1 MKKKKKKRESDE
13 DDENTTRSNDDADE
27 NLTTTNN
34 SSLSPLPPHD
44 VIFVPNKEQEQYR
57 ERIKAHLSDSRTFP
71 TIIEKRRGRAV
82 DVSRF
87 SSECEDVLRALN
99 ERRER
104 FAEGVEEKR
113 RLVLSESRL
122 IESERDREK
131 KKTLFQFPLTTIE
144 EDFSRQ
150 QFSTTTTTTTRKK
163 GKSKEEEEER
173 AVKAKSNGRGGGA
186 SASAQKITTTLSM
199 IKEHTKV
206 MPPRLRREI
215 DLASVVR
222 QPVRAKRRGKDED
235 AEEEGEDENA
245 KTKKKRSKKKTS
257 EREKEKSNV
266 ILQVEVYDNCK
277 QFVKYPK
284 LNCEVLV
291 HGDTRLTQLKD
302 EIECLADYR
311 RAAVNY
317 GLVNDLKKK
326 KSDDEDE
333 KKDDGN
339 KSNGKR
345 ANKRYIGAKE
355 ANEANESG
363 FFFIENV
370 FYDDLRSKNS
380 VSLSKSIVDASKKY
394 FIRCPGMKLEDSDDD
409 DEDEDEE
416 ENGKENGASS
426 LQKKEKLKPSNFTSR
441 DMRETTF
448 GDLEIV
454 PGKAYLY
461 RHQGTCD
468 HILRF
473 RDVRMAH
480 MDSETAKLSGEYYP
494 IVISEARTVRKQCM
508 CCETHDATVT
518 AYGDEM
524 AVCSPF
530 FWCDSCFDVAHPT
543 EEEKK
548 STETYP
554 YFFE

>member
-1 MKKKKKKRESDE
+1 MKKKKKRKSDE
-13 DDENTTRSNDDADE
+13 EDEKDENTTNSNDA
-27 NLTTTNN
+27 NKKHTTTT
-34 SSLSPLPPHD
+34 SSPSQNL
-44 VIFVPNKEQEQYR
+44 IFVPNKEQERYR

-87 SSECEDVLRALN
+87 SSECEDVLRALK

-104 FAEGVEEKR
+104 RKRFVEEGVEEKR
-113 RLVLSESRL
+113 RLVLSESL
-122 IESERDREK
+122 IDDERDREK
-131 KKTLFQFPLTTIE
+131 KKSLFQFPLTTIE

-150 QFSTTTTTTTRKK
+150 QFSTATTKRKK
-163 GKSKEEEEER
+163 GKSKEEEER
-173 AVKAKSNGRGGGA
+173 AVKAKGG
-186 SASAQKITTTLSM
+186 SARKITTTLSM
-199 IKEHTKV
+199 MKEHTKV

-222 QPVRAKRRGKDED
+222 QLVRAKRRGKDED
-235 AEEEGEDENA
+235 VEEEEEEEDEDA
-245 KTKKKRSKKKTS
+245 KTKEKRGKKKTS

-311 RAAVNY
+311 RAAENY

-339 KSNGKR
+339 TSNGKR

-448 GDLEIV
+448 SDLEIV

-480 MDSETAKLSGEYYP
+480 MDAETAKLSSEHYP

>member
-1 MKKKKKKRESDE
+1 M
-13 DDENTTRSNDDADE
+13 
-27 NLTTTNN
+27 
-34 SSLSPLPPHD
+34 
-44 VIFVPNKEQEQYR
+44 
-57 ERIKAHLSDSRTFP
+57 
-71 TIIEKRRGRAV
+71 
-82 DVSRF
+82 
-87 SSECEDVLRALN
+87 
-99 ERRER
+99 
-104 FAEGVEEKR
+104 
-113 RLVLSESRL
+113 
-122 IESERDREK
+122 
-131 KKTLFQFPLTTIE
+131 
-144 EDFSRQ
+144 
-150 QFSTTTTTTTRKK
+150 
-163 GKSKEEEEER
+163 
-173 AVKAKSNGRGGGA
+173 
-186 SASAQKITTTLSM
+186 M
-199 IKEHTKV
+199 KEHTKV

-235 AEEEGEDENA
+235 VEEEEEEEDEDA
-245 KTKKKRSKKKTS
+245 KKKKKKRGKKKRS

-311 RAAVNY
+311 RAAENH

-339 KSNGKR
+339 TSNGKR

-380 VSLSKSIVDASKKY
+380 VSLSKNIVDASKKY

-448 GDLEIV
+448 SDLEIV

-480 MDSETAKLSGEYYP
+480 MDAETAKLSSEHYP

>member
-1 MKKKKKKRESDE
+1 M
-13 DDENTTRSNDDADE
+13 
-27 NLTTTNN
+27 
-34 SSLSPLPPHD
+34 
-44 VIFVPNKEQEQYR
+44 
-57 ERIKAHLSDSRTFP
+57 
-71 TIIEKRRGRAV
+71 
-82 DVSRF
+82 
-87 SSECEDVLRALN
+87 
-99 ERRER
+99 
-104 FAEGVEEKR
+104 
-113 RLVLSESRL
+113 
-122 IESERDREK
+122 
-131 KKTLFQFPLTTIE
+131 
-144 EDFSRQ
+144 
-150 QFSTTTTTTTRKK
+150 
-163 GKSKEEEEER
+163 
-173 AVKAKSNGRGGGA
+173 
-186 SASAQKITTTLSM
+186 M
-199 IKEHTKV
+199 KEHTKV

-235 AEEEGEDENA
+235 VEEEEEEEDEDA
-245 KTKKKRSKKKTS
+245 KKKKKKRGKKKRS

-311 RAAVNY
+311 RAAENY

-339 KSNGKR
+339 TSNGKR

-380 VSLSKSIVDASKKY
+380 VSLSKNIVDASKKY

-416 ENGKENGASS
+416 ESGKENGASS

-448 GDLEIV
+448 SDLEIV

-480 MDSETAKLSGEYYP
+480 MDSETAKISSEYYP

-543 EEEKK
+543 EKEKR

>member
-1 MKKKKKKRESDE
+1 MKKKKKRKSDE
-13 DDENTTRSNDDADE
+13 EDEKDENTTNSNDDKKH
-27 NLTTTNN
+27 TTTTT
-34 SSLSPLPPHD
+34 SSPSQNL
-44 VIFVPNKEQEQYR
+44 IFVPNKEQEQYR

-87 SSECEDVLRALN
+87 SSECEDVLRALK
-99 ERRER
+99 ERRRRSER
-104 FAEGVEEKR
+104 FVEEGVEEKR
-113 RLVLSESRL
+113 RLVLSESL
-122 IESERDREK
+122 IDDERDRE

-150 QFSTTTTTTTRKK
+150 QFSTTTTRRKK
-163 GKSKEEEEER
+163 GKSKEEEER
-173 AVKAKSNGRGGGA
+173 AVKAKGG
-186 SASAQKITTTLSM
+186 SAQKITTTLSM
-199 IKEHTKV
+199 MKEHTKV

-235 AEEEGEDENA
+235 VEEEEEEEDEDA
-245 KTKKKRSKKKTS
+245 KKKKKKRGKKKRS

-311 RAAVNY
+311 RAAENY

-339 KSNGKR
+339 TSNGKR

-380 VSLSKSIVDASKKY
+380 VSLSKNIVDASKKY

-448 GDLEIV
+448 SDLEIV

-480 MDSETAKLSGEYYP
+480 MDSETAKISSEYYP

-543 EEEKK
+543 EKEKR

>member
-1 MKKKKKKRESDE
+1 MKKKKKRKSDE
-13 DDENTTRSNDDADE
+13 EDEKDENTTNSNDDKKH
-27 NLTTTNN
+27 TTTTT
-34 SSLSPLPPHD
+34 SSPSQNL
-44 VIFVPNKEQEQYR
+44 IFVPNKEQEQYR

-87 SSECEDVLRALN
+87 SSECEDVLRALK
-99 ERRER
+99 ERRRRSER
-104 FAEGVEEKR
+104 FVEEGVEEKR
-113 RLVLSESRL
+113 RLVLSESL
-122 IESERDREK
+122 IDDERDRE

-150 QFSTTTTTTTRKK
+150 QFSTTTTKRKK

-173 AVKAKSNGRGGGA
+173 AVKAKGG
-186 SASAQKITTTLSM
+186 SAQKIATTLSM
-199 IKEHTKV
+199 MKEHTKV

-235 AEEEGEDENA
+235 VEEEEEEEDEDA
-245 KTKKKRSKKKTS
+245 KKKKKRGKKKRS

-339 KSNGKR
+339 TSNGKR

-380 VSLSKSIVDASKKY
+380 VSLSKNIVDASKKY

-448 GDLEIV
+448 SDLEIV

-480 MDSETAKLSGEYYP
+480 MDSETAKISSEYYP

-543 EEEKK
+543 EKEKR

>member
-1 MKKKKKKRESDE
+1 MKKKKKRKSDE
-13 DDENTTRSNDDADE
+13 VDEKDENTTNRKNDADDE
-27 NLTTTNN
+27 KHTTTTSQNN
-34 SSLSPLPPHD
+34 L
-44 VIFVPNKEQEQYR
+44 IFVPNKEQERER

-71 TIIEKRRGRAV
+71 TIIEKRRGRTV
-82 DVSRF
+82 NVSRF
-87 SSECEDVLRALN
+87 SSECEDVLRELKEKT
-99 ERRER
+99 ERLV
-104 FAEGVEEKR
+104 EGVEEKR

-122 IESERDREK
+122 IESEREDQK
-131 KKTLFQFPLTTIE
+131 KGKTLFQFPLTTIE

-150 QFSTTTTTTTRKK
+150 QFSTTTTKRKK
-163 GKSKEEEEER
+163 GRKSEEEEER

-235 AEEEGEDENA
+235 AEEEEEEDEDA
-245 KTKKKRSKKKTS
+245 KKKKKRGKKKRS